1 MPDRSRSQSGKDA
14 ERQALEHLQ
23 NQGLRLLAQNWLC
36 KRGELDL
43 VMLDGDT
50 VVFVEVRYRKNTQWG
65 GALASI
71 DGRKQQKLIFAA
83 QYFLQRESRW
93 ANSPLPLRRGGHRQ
107 PSESAELVAE
117 CFQQLI
123 ACRQPGYFHPTTFAL
138 CFAGCTFMY
147 RTAALLKVTQMDMQS
162 RIRQLFQASIDTK
175 QQAMDVL
182 APHIEQA
189 SQIMVNALLNEG
201 KMLSCGNGGS
211 AGDAQHF
218 SSELLNRFERER
230 PSLPAIALTTD
241 TSTITSIAND
251 YSYNEVFSKQIRA
264 LGQPGDVLLAISTS
278 GNSANIIQAIQAAHD
293 REMIVVALTGRDGG
307 GMASLLLPEDVEI
320 RVPANV
326 TARIQEVHLLAIHCL
341 CDLIDSQLFGS
352 EE

>member
-1 MPDRSRSQSGKDA
+1 
-14 ERQALEHLQ
+14 
-23 NQGLRLLAQNWLC
+23 
-36 KRGELDL
+36 
-43 VMLDGDT
+43 
-50 VVFVEVRYRKNTQWG
+50 
-65 GALASI
+65 
-71 DGRKQQKLIFAA
+71 
-83 QYFLQRESRW
+83 
-93 ANSPLPLRRGGHRQ
+93 
-107 PSESAELVAE
+107 
-117 CFQQLI
+117 
-123 ACRQPGYFHPTTFAL
+123 
-138 CFAGCTFMY
+138 
-147 RTAALLKVTQMDMQS
+147 MDMQS

-182 APHIEQA
+182 APYIEEA
-189 SQIMVNALLNEG
+189 SQIMVNALLNER

-211 AGDAQHF
+211 ASDAQHF

-307 GMASLLLPEDVEI
+307 GMSSLLLPEDLEI
-320 RVPANV
+320 RVPADV